1 MHQPAIISCALHD
14 YIEIACL
21 YGYQIK
27 LLLKD
32 GQTVA
37 GKAINI
43 LSTPE
48 KREYLLLACEQQIK
62 IELIEIKE
70 LQVLTPQAKFQS
82 VSFT

>member
-32 GQTVA
+32 EQTVE
-37 GKAINI
+37 GTAINI
-43 LSTPE
+43 LSTSE
-48 KREYLLLACEQQIK
+48 KREYLLLACGQQIK

-70 LQVLTPQAKFQS
+70 LQVLTPQAKFQT
-82 VSFT
+82 VSFV